1 MQCTINLPVKIPF
14 TSVGLATGLTSFSPR
29 FLLNGS
35 TLVVTPITYS
45 EIGSGLYTINF
56 TPVVSGLLSIFIEQT
71 LIRDIEIVNRT
82 NTVILQ
88 NLEDDTLGSW
98 TWDKALGTLNVI
110 RQDGTPLAN
119 FKVIETT
126 SNASRERI

>member
-14 TSVGLATGLTSFSPR
+14 TSVGLATGLTSFSPH

-45 EIGSGLYTINF
+45 EIGNGLYTINF

-82 NTVILQ
+82 NTAILQ